1 MKCKTQRN
9 NILNSDKFS
18 IVCILRSSLLP
29 VGESLGTACGE
40 AADTVSQLA
49 HWADQPGLWELRSY
63 VYHEYETGPISLSSW
78 CLFSRIYAHLQLS
91 RGCRKTNDM
100 ILWLPLDHCPA
111 LHMQKLHSSTCQD
124 ERTAAQISA
133 FGKGAP
139 GKEQPLQQC
148 SQFPCWKLG

>member
-63 VYHEYETGPISLSSW
+63 VYHEYETGPISP
-78 CLFSRIYAHLQLS
+78 F
-91 RGCRKTNDM
+91 
-100 ILWLPLDHCPA
+100 ILVFVLTYL
-111 LHMQKLHSSTCQD
+111 
-124 ERTAAQISA
+124 
-133 FGKGAP
+133 
-139 GKEQPLQQC
+139 C
-148 SQFPCWKLG
+148 SFVAVQGVQENK